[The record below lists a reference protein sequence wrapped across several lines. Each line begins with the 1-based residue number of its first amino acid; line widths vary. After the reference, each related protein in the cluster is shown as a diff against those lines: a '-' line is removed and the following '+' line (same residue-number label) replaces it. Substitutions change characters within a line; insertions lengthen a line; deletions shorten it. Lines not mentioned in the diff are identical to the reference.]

1 MMLLR
6 IGMHAGQPGRTL
18 NSAHPSSDAQA
29 AQSADAAL
37 FMAPGIEQRRVRALW
52 LIRLRWVAI
61 LGQLAVLIPALRAGW
76 LEQQHVTHYLVVVG
90 ALGLFNASLQL
101 VRDGVVDTSVESLVV
116 QVTIDLFALGSLLLL
131 TGGVHNP
138 MAPIILVHASL
149 CPLIFSGWWSYF
161 VGVLLLGLIS
171 LISLFANHPPALV
184 PPFTDPALQGV
195 AHIIVSVVIW
205 SLTSW
210 LAAALRARQDVI
222 ESLRLVQVRQDKLR
236 ATGLLAAG
244 FCHELATPLNTIG
257 LRLSRVGKKLDAND
271 PDVSAIRESLS
282 ACERALEA
290 MIDQRLDSENLRFE
304 PVAPRAFM
312 VELAEQWSET
322 NRPVETVSDDGL
334 GVWELPKLLLA
345 QTLADLLDN
354 AHQAMGSVNV
364 QDPVRVHFSEEGGF
378 LRIAV
383 MDSGPGIPASLR
395 QHLGQPFVTT
405 KSGGSGLGLYNAT
418 NLCVALGGRLEVGD
432 SPDGGAVVSLFLRSG
447 ELEVG
452 KA

>member
-1 MMLLR
+1 MNTVPPTSESQ
-6 IGMHAGQPGRTL
+6 GG
-18 NSAHPSSDAQA
+18 
-29 AQSADAAL
+29 QSADAAL
-37 FMAPGIEQRRVRALW
+37 FSAPDLEQRRVRALW

-61 LGQLAVLIPALRAGW
+61 LGQLAVLVPALRTGW

-90 ALGLFNASLQL
+90 ALGLFNASLHL
-101 VRDGVVDTSVESLVV
+101 FRDGVVETSLESLVV

-149 CPLIFSGWWSYF
+149 CPLIFTGLWSYF
-161 VGVLLLGLIS
+161 VGILLLGLIA
-171 LISLFANHPPALV
+171 LISLFSNHPPALV

-195 AHIIVSVVIW
+195 AHIIVSVVVW

-210 LAAALRARQDVI
+210 LAAALRARQDMI
-222 ESLRLVQVRQDKLR
+222 ESLRLVQVRQDRLR

-257 LRLSRVGKKLDAND
+257 LRLARVGKKLESDD
-271 PDVSAIRESLS
+271 SDVAAIRASLD

-304 PVAPRAFM
+304 SISPRAFM
-312 VELAEQWSET
+312 GELSEQWSKA
-322 NRPVETVSDDGL
+322 NRPVETTSEGKLGL
-334 GVWELPKLLLA
+334 WELPRLLLA

-354 AHQAMGSVNV
+354 AHQAMDAMDVT
-364 QDPVRVHFSEEGGF
+364 DPVRV
-378 LRIAV
+378 LLAV
-383 MDSGPGIPASLR
+383 DGDCLTITVADSGPGIPASLR

-405 KSGGSGLGLYNAT
+405 KPGGSGLGLYNAT

-432 SPDGGAVVSLFLRSG
+432 GPEGGALVTLYLRSG
-447 ELEVG
+447 ELEG
-452 KA
+452 GSDR